1 MKIAK
6 RLTALPITALV
17 SLAVH
22 AQQAPTPADQA
33 AAAKANA
40 EQDRQAQQQWEAQQ
54 RAVTVRAPSVR
65 SEVPKVEAYPALPT
79 ETPCFRIDRFT
90 LDVPASLPDAAKAQG
105 ASALPMD
112 RFAFAREWLNHY
124 EGQCVGKQGI
134 DVLIKGLSQAILARG
149 YVTTRVLI
157 PEQDLSTGTL
167 KLSLIPGMI
176 RHVRFADEKL
186 RGTWKTAF
194 PTRDGEVLNLRDLE

>member
-1 MKIAK
+1 M
-6 RLTALPITALV
+6 
-17 SLAVH
+17 
-22 AQQAPTPADQA
+22 
-33 AAAKANA
+33 
-40 EQDRQAQQQWEAQQ
+40 EAQQ

-134 DVLIKGLSQAILARG
+134 DVLIKGLSQAILARA
-149 YVTTRVLI
+149 TSRRACSS
-157 PEQDLSTGTL
+157 PS
-167 KLSLIPGMI
+167 
-176 RHVRFADEKL
+176 
-186 RGTWKTAF
+186 KTYRPA
-194 PTRDGEVLNLRDLE
+194 RSNSR